1 LQHLPLEHAAD
12 AGVVMDIRT
21 LFLASSILAVF
32 IAAGMS
38 WLAAA
43 QPRNLYIRAWAASN
57 CLFALGQIAA
67 ALRGTLLPEWLSVA
81 ATSPSLF
88 LAVHCAL
95 LGFHALLGTRRFLYP
110 SAILTI
116 GGSVLL
122 LGLYA
127 AGVELPWRAA
137 SFSVLQAVQV
147 AGVALVALRQG
158 RPALRWPLRLA
169 ATAFGVD
176 ALILMMRGV
185 AAVIW
190 PSVAATQG
198 NHLADGA
205 FLMLVGLITVS
216 INYGYVWLIIA
227 DAADRH
233 LAEQR
238 RLLEEV
244 EATRAAL
251 ERQTVDLRLA
261 KLEAEAAS
269 AAKSIFLATMSH
281 EIRTPLNGVIG
292 FADLLLQSPLNAEQ
306 KRFVQLQ
313 RDAGMGLLTVI
324 NDILDF
330 SKLEAG
336 KFQIEPV
343 DADFPALLRSCG
355 ALFQPA
361 AREKGLTLT
370 VEIAPN
376 VPQRGRLDGY
386 RLRQAVSN
394 LLSNAVK
401 FTRAGSVVL
410 RAEGIVADGETRL
423 RLAVRDTGIGI
434 PADKLGKLFQHF
446 SQVDG
451 SISREFGGTGL
462 GLAISRRI
470 IGLMGGTLGVESVL
484 GTGSVFTIE
493 VPYQT
498 ALLHMAAPSEAEPIV
513 SERRLNVLVAEDVV
527 PNQIMIEI
535 VLGKAGHEVNVVENG
550 ALAVEAVQR
559 GDYDVVLMDLQMPV
573 MDGLEATRRIRA
585 LAGPANR
592 VPIVALTANVMPDE
606 IAACRAAG
614 MQAHLAKPIDAAA
627 LIALID
633 RLGAAAPAS

>member
-1 LQHLPLEHAAD
+1 
-12 AGVVMDIRT
+12 MDIRT

-38 WLAAA
+38 WLAVA
-43 QPRNLYIRAWAASN
+43 QPRNRYIRAWAVSN
-57 CLFALGQIAA
+57 CLFALAQIVA
-67 ALRGTLLPEWLSVA
+67 ALRGSVLPEWLSVA
-81 ATSPSLF
+81 ATSPSFF
-88 LAVHCAL
+88 LSAHWAL
-95 LGFHALLGTRRFLYP
+95 RGFHAVLGTQRFRYP
-110 SAILTI
+110 SLAITVV
-116 GGSVLL
+116 GSVLL
-122 LGLYA
+122 WGLFA
-127 AGVELPWRAA
+127 AGFELPLRAA
-137 SFSVLQAVQV
+137 VFSALQAVQV
-147 AGVALVALRQG
+147 SGLALFVLRQDQ
-158 RPALRWPLRLA
+158 PALRWPLRLA
-169 ATAFGVD
+169 GAAFGFDGLLLAVRATAAMV
-176 ALILMMRGV
+176 
-185 AAVIW
+185 W
-190 PSVAATQG
+190 PTVPQIQG
-198 NHLADGA
+198 NHLAEGA
-205 FLMLVGLITVS
+205 LLMLFGLFSVS
-216 INYGYVWLIIA
+216 INYAYVWLIIA

-233 LAEQR
+233 ATEQR

-251 ERQTVDLRLA
+251 ERQTVDLRVA

-292 FADLLLQSPLNAEQ
+292 FADLLLQSPLSAEQ

-313 RDAGMGLLTVI
+313 REAGMGLLTVI

-343 DADFPALLRSCG
+343 DADFPALLRSCA

-361 AREKGLTLT
+361 AKDKGLALSI
-370 VEIAPN
+370 EIEPS

-401 FTRAGSVVL
+401 FTRAGTIVL
-410 RAEGIVADGETRL
+410 HAEGIVAGGEMRL

-470 IGLMGGTLGVESVL
+470 IGLMGGTLDVASVL
-484 GTGSVFTIE
+484 GTGSVFTLE

-498 ALLHMAAPSEAEPIV
+498 ALLHMPAPTAAEPIAAQ
-513 SERRLNVLVAEDVV
+513 RRMAVLVAEDVV

-535 VLGKAGHEVNVVENG
+535 VLGKAGHDATVVENG

-559 GDYDVVLMDLQMPV
+559 GGYDIVLMDLQMPV

-585 LAGPANR
+585 LNGAAAR

-614 MQAHLAKPIDAAA
+614 MQAHLAKPIDASA

-633 RLGAAAPAS
+633 RLGAAATAS

>member
-1 LQHLPLEHAAD
+1 
-12 AGVVMDIRT
+12 MDIRT

-32 IAAGMS
+32 IAAGMC

-43 QPRNLYIRAWAASN
+43 QPRNRYIRAWAVSN
-57 CLFALGQIAA
+57 CLLALAQIVG
-67 ALRGTLLPEWLSVA
+67 ALRGAPLPEWLSVA
-81 ATSPSLF
+81 ATGPSFF
-88 LAVHCAL
+88 LSAHCAL
-95 LGFHALLGTRRFLYP
+95 LGFHALFGTRRFRNASL
-110 SAILTI
+110 AITI

-122 LGLYA
+122 WSLYA
-127 AGVELPWRAA
+127 AGVALPGRAA
-137 SFSVLQAVQV
+137 VFSALQALQV
-147 AGVALVALRQG
+147 SGIVLVALHQD
-158 RPALRWPLRLA
+158 RPALRWPLRLV
-169 ATAFGVD
+169 ATAFGFD
-176 ALILMMRGV
+176 GFLLALRAA

-190 PSVAATQG
+190 PSVPAVEG
-198 NHLADGA
+198 NHLAEGA
-205 FLMLVGLITVS
+205 LLMLFGLFTVS
-216 INYGYVWLIIA
+216 INYAYVWLIIA

-233 LAEQR
+233 LAEQH

-251 ERQTVDLRLA
+251 ERQTVDLRAA

-269 AAKSIFLATMSH
+269 AAKSVFLATMSH

-336 KFQIEPV
+336 KFQIEPI
-343 DADFPALLRSCG
+343 DADFPALLRSCA

-361 AREKGLTLT
+361 AKEKGLALSI
-370 VEIAPN
+370 EIDPS

-410 RAEGIVADGETRL
+410 HAEGVVADGETRL

-470 IGLMGGTLGVESVL
+470 IGLMGGTLDVQSEL

-498 ALLHMAAPSEAEPIV
+498 ALLHMPAPSEAEPIAAQ
-513 SERRLNVLVAEDVV
+513 RRLNVLVAEDVV

-535 VLGKAGHEVNVVENG
+535 VLSKAGHEATVVENG
-550 ALAVEAVQR
+550 AAALEAVQR
-559 GDYDVVLMDLQMPV
+559 GGYDIVLMDLQMPV

-585 LAGPANR
+585 LPGTAGR

-633 RLGAAAPAS
+633 RLGAAARAS